1 MILWG
6 FSFIWF
12 KQANLSYHPISIV
25 FMRLGIASVLLYP
38 AYWLFGSGQKFK
50 TKDLLPFLLLALFD
64 PFFYFLGESFGLSRV
79 SSTVGA
85 VIVALIP
92 VFVPFAAFYAFREK
106 LTKLNYFGILV
117 SFTGVL
123 MVIINRDLRISA
135 SPTGLALMFLAVIA
149 AVIYTILL
157 KKITTNYDL
166 LFIITW
172 QNIIGTLYFL
182 PLFLIFGMNDLT
194 NKAFSIDQFIPIIK
208 LAIFAS
214 SLAFILYAYGLK
226 RVGASR
232 ASVFLYIIP
241 VITAILSY
249 FILKEEFNL
258 FKIIGI
264 IIVVGGLFLTQ
275 LRTFRKKEY

>member
-1 MILWG
+1 
-6 FSFIWF
+6 
-12 KQANLSYHPISIV
+12 
-25 FMRLGIASVLLYP
+25 MRLGIASVFLYP
-38 AYWLFGSGQKFK
+38 VYWIFGSGQKFK
-50 TKDLLPFLLLALFD
+50 TKDFLPFLLLALFD

-92 VFVPFAAFYAFREK
+92 VFVPFAAFYAFHEK
-106 LTKLNYFGILV
+106 LTKLNYLGILV

-123 MVIINRDLRISA
+123 MIIINRDLSISA

-157 KKITTNYDL
+157 KKITTKYDL

-172 QNIIGTLYFL
+172 QNIFGTLYFL

-194 NKAFSIDQFIPIIK
+194 NTAFSIEKFIPIIK

-214 SLAFILYAYGLK
+214 SMAFILFAYGLK

-232 ASVFLYIIP
+232 ASVFLYVIP
-241 VITAILSY
+241 AITAILSY

-275 LRTFRKKEY
+275 IRTFRRKDYLKKSAKRFPPLLRE